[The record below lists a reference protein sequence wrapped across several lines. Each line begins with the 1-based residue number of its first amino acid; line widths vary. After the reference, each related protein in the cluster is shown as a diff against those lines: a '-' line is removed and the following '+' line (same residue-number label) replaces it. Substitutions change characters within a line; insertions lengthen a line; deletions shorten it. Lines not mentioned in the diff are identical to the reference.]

1 MENILA
7 MVEGP
12 SSSEISNINQIDQN
26 LLEEFLAKSSVW
38 DFYEMTKK
46 EYSSKGSDQK
56 QVLIIRYYN
65 EVVKGKIYIF
75 ASFLLSGL
83 CLVLPELSCIIIW
96 MFNY

>member
-38 DFYEMTKK
+38 DFYEMTKE

-83 CLVLPELSCIIIW
+83 CLVLPELSCIII
-96 MFNY
+96 

>member
-38 DFYEMTKK
+38 DFYEMTTE

-83 CLVLPELSCIIIW
+83 CLVLPELSCIII
-96 MFNY
+96 

>member
-38 DFYEMTKK
+38 DFYEMTKE

-75 ASFLLSGL
+75 ASFSLSGL
-83 CLVLPELSCIIIW
+83 CLVLPELSCIII
-96 MFNY
+96 

>member
-38 DFYEMTKK
+38 DFYEMTKE

-65 EVVKGKIYIF
+65 EAVKGKIYIF

-83 CLVLPELSCIIIW
+83 CLVLPELSCIII
-96 MFNY
+96 

>member
-1 MENILA
+1 METILA

-38 DFYEMTKK
+38 DFYEMTKE

-83 CLVLPELSCIIIW
+83 CLVLPELSCIII
-96 MFNY
+96 

>member
-7 MVEGP
+7 MVEEP

-38 DFYEMTKK
+38 DFYEMTKE

-83 CLVLPELSCIIIW
+83 CLVLPELSCIII
-96 MFNY
+96 

>member
-12 SSSEISNINQIDQN
+12 RSSEISNINQIDQN
-26 LLEEFLAKSSVW
+26 PLEEFLAKSSVW
-38 DFYEMTKK
+38 DFYEMTKE

-83 CLVLPELSCIIIW
+83 CLVLPELSCIII
-96 MFNY
+96 

>member
-12 SSSEISNINQIDQN
+12 SFSEISNINQIDQN

-38 DFYEMTKK
+38 DFYEMTKE

-83 CLVLPELSCIIIW
+83 CLVLPELSCIII
-96 MFNY
+96 

>member
-38 DFYEMTKK
+38 DFYEMTKE

-83 CLVLPELSCIIIW
+83 CLVLPELSCVII
-96 MFNY
+96 

>member
-1 MENILA
+1 MENILV

-38 DFYEMTKK
+38 DFYEMTKE

-83 CLVLPELSCIIIW
+83 CLVLPELSCIII
-96 MFNY
+96 

>member
-38 DFYEMTKK
+38 DFYEMTKE

-56 QVLIIRYYN
+56 QLLIIRYYN

-83 CLVLPELSCIIIW
+83 CLVLPELSCIII
-96 MFNY
+96 

>member
-38 DFYEMTKK
+38 DFYEMTKE

-83 CLVLPELSCIIIW
+83 YLVLPELSCIII
-96 MFNY
+96 

>member
-83 CLVLPELSCIIIW
+83 CLVLPELSCIII
-96 MFNY
+96 

>member
-12 SSSEISNINQIDQN
+12 NSSEISNINQIDQN

-38 DFYEMTKK
+38 DFYEMTKE

-65 EVVKGKIYIF
+65 EVVKGKIYIS

-83 CLVLPELSCIIIW
+83 CLVLPELSCIII
-96 MFNY
+96 

>member
-38 DFYEMTKK
+38 DFYEMTKE

-65 EVVKGKIYIF
+65 EVVKGKIYIS

-83 CLVLPELSCIIIW
+83 CLVLPELSCIII
-96 MFNY
+96 

>member
-38 DFYEMTKK
+38 DFYEMTKE